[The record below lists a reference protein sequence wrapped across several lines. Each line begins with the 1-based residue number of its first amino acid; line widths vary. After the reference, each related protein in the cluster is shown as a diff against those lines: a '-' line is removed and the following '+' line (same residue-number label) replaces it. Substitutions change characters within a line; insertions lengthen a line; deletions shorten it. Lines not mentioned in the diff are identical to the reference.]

1 MKFRSFIV
9 ALAFSLPAMALAFD
23 EIKEVELNN
32 GTVYKNCAISEET
45 DEYLILD
52 VPQEGKT
59 IKEEKKIQKSDIK
72 KIVRPS
78 EEEVAYKRLER
89 LFLDEAAVNEQSVSD
104 LDMAIGKFLK
114 KFPNSPGKGKIEA
127 EQAKNKEIMTHVTAG
142 EIKLDGKWITKAEQE
157 RIAYSL
163 FSKRYLALMK
173 ANAASKNYRMA
184 LNFYEKIKSDFPA
197 SEAFVEADKLV
208 RKVCPLYEKQLQEQF
223 ETAKQQSDAE
233 LKEIQ
238 VLSKIKNGRERQ
250 DQLRKAQADKRNA
263 FSEKVAQERASNI
276 RWTSVN
282 PDDPGNI
289 QVGINLINNQISQF
303 KRETAKQPDPNFIPA
318 DILFVEFWKAYD
330 AGDYKITKEIYD
342 KLRTCRLQEEYK
354 NPIEKAKEE
363 LREKTEKATRD
374 AKDKAAAERK
384 AEADKR
390 AEERRIAREKAAKIR
405 EENARKAQE
414 AKEKRNKGGSSVAK
428 PGDPAAKPGDPAAPA
443 SPAGA
448 KKEAPNGAL
457 KDFE

>member
-1 MKFRSFIV
+1 MKFRSFIA
-9 ALAFSLPAMALAFD
+9 ALAFSLPTMALAID

-32 GTVYKNCAISEET
+32 GTVYKNCSVSVETEE
-45 DEYLILD
+45 YIILD

-78 EEEVAYKRLER
+78 EEEVSYKKLER
-89 LFLDEAAVNEQSVSD
+89 LFLDETAVNEQSVSD

-114 KFPNSPGKGKIEA
+114 KFPNSPGKAKIEA
-127 EQAKNKEIMTHVTAG
+127 EQAKNKEILTHLKAG

-157 RIAYSL
+157 RIAYTL
-163 FSKRYLALMK
+163 FSKRYLGQMK
-173 ANAASKNYRMA
+173 ASAAAKNYRMA

-197 SEAFVEADKLV
+197 SEAFVDADKLV
-208 RKVCPLYEKQLQEQF
+208 RKVCPLYEKQLQDQF
-223 ETAKQQSDAE
+223 ETAKQQSDQDQ
-233 LKEIQ
+233 KEMQ
-238 VLSKIKNGRERQ
+238 LLGKAKNGRERL
-250 DQLRKAQADKRNA
+250 DQMRKAQTEKRNA
-263 FSEKVAQERASNI
+263 FSEKVTQERANGI

-282 PDDPGNI
+282 PEDPNNI
-289 QVGINLINNQISQF
+289 QVGINLVNNQISQF

-330 AGDYKITKEIYD
+330 SGDYKITKEIYD
-342 KLRTCRLQEEYK
+342 KLRSCRLQEEYK

-374 AKDKAAAERK
+374 AKEKAAAERK

-390 AEERRIAREKAAKIR
+390 AEERRLAREKAAKIR

-414 AKEKRNKGGSSVAK
+414 AKEKRNKGAS
-428 PGDPAAKPGDPAAPA
+428 PAAKPGDPAAPA
-443 SPAGA
+443 APADA